1 MRVFPG
7 AFVNF
12 DYGTMPA
19 PIERYAPS
27 IAVALRSEE
36 RVESFDLLID
46 TGSEISI
53 MYPRESALLFGAN
66 FGEAV
71 LQRNI
76 GREYI
81 GSVSGHLNYGFRV
94 PLEMTFHDEDGIE
107 YQLDRSLLVVE
118 PEPPNLDDPSAD
130 RGNWDTPSLLGRDL
144 LLHFDLH
151 VSGARGEVYLSL
163 PD

>member
-53 MYPRESALLFGAN
+53 MYPRESSLLFGAN

-71 LQRNI
+71 LQRNV
-76 GREYI
+76 GREYV

-94 PLEMTFHDEDGIE
+94 PLEMTFRDEEDIE
-107 YQLDRSLLVVE
+107 YRVERSMLVVE
-118 PEPPNLDDPSAD
+118 PDPRNLDDPSA
-130 RGNWDTPSLLGRDL
+130 GTGQLG
-144 LLHFDLH
+144 HA
-151 VSGARGEVYLSL
+151 VVVGAGLAAAL
-163 PD
+163 